1 MRCNGW
7 VIASFMANQ
16 TFDLCEN
23 HNKTLVDAFVTA
35 TVWNLK
41 EGYNRP
47 YSLSFYLP
55 CHSHYPKQK
64 IQKAKKIFNIFHY

>member
-1 MRCNGW
+1 MYGNGW

-16 TFDLCEN
+16 TFDLCED
-23 HNKTLVDAFVTA
+23 HNKTKVDAFLTA

-47 YSLSFYLP
+47 YFYLF
-55 CHSHYPKQK
+55 
-64 IQKAKKIFNIFHY
+64 I

>member
-1 MRCNGW
+1 MWCNGW

-16 TFDLCEN
+16 TFDLCEDQC
-23 HNKTLVDAFVTA
+23 KTMVDAFVTA

-47 YSLSFYLP
+47 YFLSFYLT
-55 CHSHYPKQK
+55 
-64 IQKAKKIFNIFHY
+64 ITLIINNISYRKFLYTS